1 MRRLLIALFFVAGL
15 HSRAHGQ
22 LHLTNDTTTIRLL
35 LQQSDDYYLHRDNK
49 AGIDSALLLAQQAA
63 AIAATLKDAAGIG
76 NSDMAVSKALS
87 KAQQRDKAKSYV
99 AHAIKVFADARLFT
113 ELGFAYWE
121 MSGYYDISEQQ
132 YPEKMRYIERSVAAF
147 HAAGNI
153 RKEADALRELAD
165 ARQIYGDYAQSLV
178 ELKQALKLYQ
188 SINAQDLERMYD
200 LMGDVSCSL
209 GNLNDAVQYGL
220 LAIQAAEKLNDTT
233 LQVCTVYNHLGITYY
248 YLNEYATSA
257 GYYAKALA
265 VAEKYKSYND
275 IYLIGF
281 NYGNNLI
288 RQRKYVECNQH
299 LGNILR
305 KYPNADTPYLVLY
318 TTSFLSNYSV
328 LKDIP
333 NAQRQF
339 NRLQQLTKGRVLE
352 NDAARSVYGAEID
365 YLLASGQNALARQ
378 YLEADE
384 KLLSENS
391 TLIQLAANQMAW
403 VRLDSAVGDFRDA
416 FRHFHRYTV
425 LKDSIFNKEKTRHIA
440 QMNVLYETNKKD
452 QDILLK
458 EKNIELLNQKAKVQS
473 SELAR
478 AHQTRNWI
486 LGVILLLL
494 IITGLLINY
503 SRLKQRTNQQLRVQ
517 QKEIEKNNASLQKLV
532 AEKEWLVKEIHHRVK
547 NNFQIVQGLLGT
559 QSGYLKSE
567 EAVNALSDSQH
578 RVQAMS
584 LIHQK
589 LYQTEKLSAINMAEY
604 IPELVSYLRDS
615 FNIKPVI
622 QFNLQVAPVELD
634 IAHSIPLGL
643 LLNEAVTNAIKYAF
657 PGNRAGIIT
666 ITLKR
671 NRDHELVLL
680 IKDNGVGLPANFN
693 QDNVSSM
700 GMRLMH
706 GLTGDMD
713 GRLSIHSNGGTE
725 IQVAFPYDFTTSDA
739 SYSATAGLTNLI

>member
-1 MRRLLIALFFVAGL
+1 MRRLLIALIFVAGL

-22 LHLTNDTTTIRLL
+22 LHITNDTTTIRLL
-35 LQQSDDYYLHRDNK
+35 LQQSDDYYLHRYDK
-49 AGIDSALLLAQQAA
+49 AGLDSALLLAQQAA
-63 AIAATLKDAAGIG
+63 TIAATLNDAAGIG
-76 NSDMAVSKALS
+76 NSDMAISKALS
-87 KAQQRDKAKSYV
+87 KAQQRDKAKPYV

-113 ELGFAYWE
+113 GLGFAYWE
-121 MSGYYDISEQQ
+121 MSGYISQQQ
-132 YPEKMRYIERSVAAF
+132 YPEKMRYIQKSVAAF

-165 ARQIYGDYAQSLV
+165 ARQIYGDYAQALV

-188 SINAQDLERMYD
+188 SINAEDLERTYD

-209 GNLNDAVQYGL
+209 GILNDAVQYGL
-220 LAIQAAEKLNDTT
+220 LAIQAAEKAKDTS
-233 LQVCTVYNHLGITYY
+233 LQLCTVYNHLGITYY
-248 YLNEYATSA
+248 YLSDYATSA
-257 GYYAKALA
+257 DYYKKALT
-265 VAEKYKSYND
+265 VAEKYRSYGD
-275 IYLIGF
+275 IYFIGF

-288 RQRKYVECNQH
+288 RQRKLVECNAH
-299 LGNILR
+299 LKNILR
-305 KYPNADTPYLVLY
+305 KYPTADTPYLVLY
-318 TTSFLSNYSV
+318 TASFLSNYSA
-328 LKDIP
+328 LKDLQK
-333 NAQRQF
+333 AQWEF
-339 NRLQQLTKGRVLE
+339 NRLQQLKKGRALE
-352 NDAARSVYGAEID
+352 NDIARSVYSSEID
-365 YLLASGQNALARQ
+365 YLLSTKQYAAARQ
-378 YLEADE
+378 RLVANE
-384 KLLSENS
+384 KFLSENS
-391 TLIQLAANQMAW
+391 TLIQLAVNQISW
-403 VRLDSAVGDFRDA
+403 IRLDSAIGDYRDGVKHYHQYA
-416 FRHFHRYTV
+416 I

-458 EKNIELLNQKAKVQS
+458 EKNIEVLNQKAKVQS

-478 AHQTRNWI
+478 ANQTRNWI
-486 LGVILLLL
+486 LGVILLLI

-503 SRLKQRTNQQLRVQ
+503 SRLKQRTNRQLRVQ

-622 QFNLQVAPVELD
+622 QFNLQIAPVELD

-657 PGNRAGIIT
+657 HGNRAGIIT
-666 ITLKR
+666 IALKR

-680 IKDNGVGLPANFN
+680 IKDNGIGLPANFN
-693 QDNVSSM
+693 HGDVSSM

-725 IQVAFPYDFTTSDA
+725 IQVTFPYDFSASDA
-739 SYSATAGLTNLI
+739 PYSTTADLTSSI